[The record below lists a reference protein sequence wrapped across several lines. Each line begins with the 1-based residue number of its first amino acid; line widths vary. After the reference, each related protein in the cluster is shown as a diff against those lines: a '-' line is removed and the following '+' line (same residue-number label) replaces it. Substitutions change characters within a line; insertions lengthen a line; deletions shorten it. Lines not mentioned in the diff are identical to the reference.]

1 MYHVSLRF
9 LVDCEEIILS
19 NLLNANFTGEDEY
32 PVLNKQKEDL
42 VIPFQMIRFSDRK
55 IASLND
61 AICFYEW
68 DKSFESKL
76 KDERI
81 AKLVPSLLKAGS
93 VVQPD
98 YSIYADE
105 PLVLQKF
112 AVYEKNR
119 VALELQNYGLNI
131 IPNLRWG
138 DKRSYDFVF
147 QGIPKHQVCSV
158 GTYGQ
163 IADKEKRILFEAGLE
178 IALERVRP
186 KKVLVY
192 GTMPDDI
199 FGSYKRNI
207 KFIRYPS
214 WQEIFAKEAC

>member
-9 LVDCEEIILS
+9 LVECEEIILS

-105 PLVLQKF
+105 PL
-112 AVYEKNR
+112 
-119 VALELQNYGLNI
+119 ELQNYGLNI

-178 IALERVRP
+178 IALEKVRP

-192 GTMPDDI
+192 GMMPDDI
-199 FGSYKRNI
+199 FGPYKRNI

-214 WQEIFAKEAC
+214 WQEIFAKEAY